1 MEKTF
6 CHRLKQ
12 TPLLYFTT
20 FYVNICM
27 PIEATKLHFTYCQT
41 RGYILMRCAIWYH
54 LCNLK
59 NVKNT
64 HGGVL
69 LLVKSQAKACN
80 FNKSNTPPWLFVTFF
95 KLHKQYQ
102 IVQRITYSLM
112 LTELLIYPKF
122 LKNTSTAVHVLISGS

>member
-1 MEKTF
+1 
-6 CHRLKQ
+6 
-12 TPLLYFTT
+12 
-20 FYVNICM
+20 
-27 PIEATKLHFTYCQT
+27 
-41 RGYILMRCAIWYH
+41 MRCAIWYH

-59 NVKNT
+59 NVKNA

-95 KLHKQYQ
+95 KLYKQYQ